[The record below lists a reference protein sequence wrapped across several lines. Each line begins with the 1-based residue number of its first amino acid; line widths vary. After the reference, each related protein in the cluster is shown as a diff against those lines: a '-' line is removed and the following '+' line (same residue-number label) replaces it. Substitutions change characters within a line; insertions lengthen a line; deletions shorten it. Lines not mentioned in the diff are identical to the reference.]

1 MRGKKLLAGMLAAS
15 ILLSVSIPA
24 FGADVSDYSDVPR
37 DWAQQGIE
45 HAIENGL
52 LTGYGG
58 RIMPGEQLTRA
69 QMAAIVGRAFGA
81 EEMADVSGY
90 ADVPAGAWYRDDI
103 ARAVQMGI
111 MEGTGVNMEPERAIT
126 RQEAFVVL
134 ANALHLEGSGA
145 SLGGFADGG
154 QVADWA
160 RSGVDALVAAGYVNG
175 AGGRL
180 NPTATITRAE
190 FAAVM
195 DRLVGTYVTDGADV
209 TRTAGNVMVRAGGVT
224 LKGVQVQGDLILG
237 DGVGDSGTVT
247 LEAVTVTGRVL
258 VRSGSLEIGEG
269 CRVDQVVICNRGGR
283 STVSGKGE
291 VKALRAAEGSGAA
304 TVTTP
309 NTAVTVEPGAGAVST
324 ALGQIQPGQSK
335 TTDASGRAERPDEE
349 EPSLVLEPFDDLTG
363 LSVGQSRVLTAVTDP
378 EDARLSAVSGDPAV
392 AQVAVEGHRI
402 TVTGVAAGSAIL
414 TVSAEKTG
422 YASANVGFQVTVEEA
437 AQPVVTLTEIPDL
450 AGLSVGQSQSVPV
463 VSDPEDAVL
472 TAVSGDPAV
481 AEVAVEGHALTVTGV
496 AAGSAVITVTA
507 QKSGYTAASTDFRVT
522 VEEAAQPVV
531 TLTEIPDL
539 TGLSAGK
546 SQSITVVTDPEDAVL
561 TAVSS
566 APAVAQVAVEGHALT
581 VTGVA
586 AGSAVITVTAEKSG
600 YTAAGTDFLVA
611 VDEPAVVE
619 SASRVKYNFNM
630 GWKFIKAEPEGPSDH
645 TDLYGFLTDPPVE
658 PDYDDSSW
666 EDVNLPHSYNEED
679 AFDDYLRN
687 DSEAPRI
694 KDTDGQYIKTTT
706 HPGERDMYTGKTWY
720 RKAFTLPAEAEGK
733 RVFIEI
739 EAARQAAEVYVNGVK
754 LDGKCE
760 NGFIPFG
767 YDLTD
772 YLNPA
777 GESNTI
783 AIMVDN
789 TFPYRTTEYGAID
802 WSKKDDYILSWHD
815 SHWQPTYGGLYR
827 NVYLYV
833 TDPLHITLPLYSFL
847 ETQGTYVYTYDEQ
860 DTTSGVAVEAE
871 IYNQYDTEK
880 TFTYQADV
888 LDMEGNVVLSKS
900 TQVTLPANTKTS
912 DAGVTGDNIRDGRV
926 FVEGVVEDAKRWSPD
941 YPYLYTVVSKILLDG
956 KEVDRTEDPLGIRTW
971 EFTIDTGFYINE
983 HHTKLEGWGQRPT
996 EEWAGL
1002 ASAYPDWMH
1011 GFTMQ
1016 QMKEAGANYLRWG
1029 HCAGGPVTIELADQY
1044 GIIITQPGVDGEG
1057 HLSSGYGYSDI
1068 SYQVRDDAFRDM
1080 VIYYR
1085 NHPSILLWEYGNQP
1099 VRISYDEEG
1108 NPRDNVQIMDDIV
1121 SKWDPRSRPS
1131 SMSNDLSEIEPS
1143 AASGRERTAREGGD
1157 YTAQY
1162 LTVIETTDGGLSG
1175 RGKLPIVESEY
1186 DRAEAPRRV
1195 WDKYTPGY
1203 EDYEGQG
1210 EFKDFTAEKFA
1221 TNAANRWTAMTP
1233 VWHSGGANWIYSDST
1248 SHGRNFSEVTRAS
1261 GEVDAVRLEKEAY
1274 WALQTMWTD
1283 APDCYII
1290 GHWNYPE
1297 GTVKPVYV
1305 MSDAS
1310 SVALFINGEQVG
1322 QTNTSPENQYCFVFP
1337 DVAWQAGTIRAVG
1350 YDKQGNEVCSYE
1362 KTTHGAP
1369 AAVKLTPMEGPE
1381 GLLAGGDVLLVDVEV
1396 VDAAGNRCLTFDGKV
1411 SFDVS
1416 QFTEDGTGIWRGGYS
1431 SGFGISQDKTI
1442 DLSFINDTEL
1452 YVEAGINRVAIR
1464 TTEQAGEITLGA
1476 QIVGIGTAEPGAGL
1490 STEGI
1495 DQIAPATVS
1504 VTSAPVDNTGG
1515 VSTSLPAFYGYDFSG
1530 VEYPG
1535 IGDGYI
1541 EPGAG
1546 SLEMTSALIK
1556 DFTFTGNAGGAGGTH
1571 PATIANPAA
1580 AGEPAYND
1588 NGEDHPELV
1597 FGDDLPMQ
1605 VLNGDY
1611 LLAPNADQSYNAD
1624 DFIMFSAG
1632 RDILLTLAYDDRI
1645 QTKASFLQSGGFV
1658 ERDGQS
1664 VPDYFRDSGEDI
1676 VIGGV
1681 TYSLYTLEL
1690 KQGDNIRLAGNKPE
1704 AGEEGNLF
1712 ILFAKETRLLDEF
1725 LYDDFE
1731 LQNPGEKPEGWIYNV
1746 PDGTDVTVE
1755 RTQGADGAPG
1765 NVIHLTDT
1773 VTSTDGYALI
1783 SRKFSPLTG
1792 GRYSIKWKVQ
1802 ENGASQQYTRILL
1815 HSGAPRAD
1823 VMDYSGFVLET
1834 YLHKGKLIYRQQ
1846 AGQDSTNQTLGT
1858 ITPNVWHEVELVVD
1872 LDNKSFEAYIDGVRA
1887 GGTNPLTDTSGRAV
1901 DHIIIGTRGKG
1912 PGDLYFD
1919 DVSITPLGE
1928 GSAPEISG
1936 TLKDVAELVKGESRT
1951 QSVTV
1956 TPDSAQVSVSSSD
1969 KTVATAAYE
1978 NGQVRVTGVSAGEAV
1993 ITLRAQQDGL
2003 SRERRFRVTVVDQGR
2018 ITLEAIDDIQDL
2030 TAGQERTI
2038 PLRVDPADAAVAV
2051 SSSAEGIVKAVCA
2064 DGQITLT
2071 GVAPGQAEI
2080 TVTASK
2086 EDYLGAETT
2095 FAVKVLSGEDKVL
2108 FQEDFSGYEAGTELV
2123 SDDAWTVTK
2132 SREDKLSA
2140 TIEEMEVDG
2149 VAKHVLHVVDTADR
2163 DAGKGVINLMCGFEA
2178 QQGGSLTIEWTMRE
2192 ALGGEYVRMVAHNG
2206 APTDPAGD
2214 IDKMDMEL
2222 YFNQGKLGYR
2232 KVGTSTTSL
2241 LDIKDG
2247 GFATTT
2253 EDWYQFKAV
2262 LDLDSQSFDLYIN
2275 GTLEGQD
2282 LDFRSAQTAAD
2293 RFIIGSSNSAASDF
2307 YVTDIRISTMV

>member
-1 MRGKKLLAGMLAAS
+1 MRGKKLLACVLAAS
-15 ILLSVSIPA
+15 ILLSVSAPA
-24 FGADVSDYSDVPR
+24 FGADVSEYSDIPH

-58 RIMPGEQLTRA
+58 KIMPGETLTRA

-81 EEMADVSGY
+81 ETMADVSGY

-103 ARAVQMGI
+103 ARAVGMGV
-111 MEGTGVNMEPERAIT
+111 MSGTGVNMEPERAIT

-134 ANALHLEGSGA
+134 ANALHLEGDGA
-145 SLGGFADGG
+145 SLGRFADGD

-175 AGGRL
+175 SGGRL

-190 FAAVM
+190 FATVM
-195 DRLVGTYVTDGADV
+195 DALVGTYVSDGTDTADL
-209 TRTAGNVMVRAGGVT
+209 AGNVMVRTGGVT
-224 LKGVQVQGDLILG
+224 LKGVTVQGDLILG
-237 DGVGDSGTVT
+237 DGVGNNGTVT
-247 LEAVTVTGRVL
+247 LEEVTVTGRVL
-258 VRSGSLEIGEG
+258 VRSGSLQVGEG
-269 CRVDQVVICNRGGR
+269 CRVDQVVICNRGGQ

-291 VKALRAAEGSGAA
+291 VKAVRAAEGSGAV

-309 NTAVTVEPGAGAVST
+309 NTAITVEQGAGAVST
-324 ALGQIQPGQSK
+324 ARGQVQPGQSK
-335 TTDASGRAERPDEE
+335 TTDASGRVDSATEPSGGGSSGGDTE
-349 EPSLVLEPFDDLTG
+349 EPSIRLEQIPDLTG
-363 LSVGQSRVLTAVTDP
+363 LGVGQSRTLTAELDP
-378 EDARLSAVSGDPAV
+378 EDARLTAVSSDSAVAE
-392 AQVAVEGHRI
+392 VAVEGRVL
-402 TVTGVAAGSAIL
+402 TVSGVAEGSAII

-422 YASANVGFQVTVEEA
+422 YASANIGFQVTVEKT
-437 AQPVVTLTEIPDL
+437 AQPVVTL
-450 AGLSVGQSQSVPV
+450 S
-463 VSDPEDAVL
+463 
-472 TAVSGDPAV
+472 
-481 AEVAVEGHALTVTGV
+481 
-496 AAGSAVITVTA
+496 
-507 QKSGYTAASTDFRVT
+507 
-522 VEEAAQPVV
+522 
-531 TLTEIPDL
+531 EIPDL

-546 SQSITVVTDPEDAVL
+546 SQSITAVTDPEDAVL

-566 APAVAQVAVEGHALT
+566 DPAVAEVAVDGHELT
-581 VTGVA
+581 VSGISK
-586 AGSAVITVTAEKSG
+586 GSAVITVTAEKSG
-600 YTAAGTDFLVA
+600 YTAASTDFLVA

-619 SASRVKYNFNM
+619 DGSRVKYNFNM

-679 AFDDYLRN
+679 SFDDYLRN

-720 RKAFTLPAEAEGK
+720 RKEFTLPAEAEGK

-789 TFPYRTTEYGAID
+789 TFPYRTTEYGEID

-815 SHWQPTYGGLYR
+815 SHWHPTYGGLYR

-860 DTTSGVAVEAE
+860 ETTSGVAVEAE

-888 LDMEGNVVLSKS
+888 LDMDGNVVLSKS

-941 YPYLYTVVSKILLDG
+941 YPYLYTVVSKILVDG
-956 KEVDRTEDPLGIRTW
+956 KEVDRTEDSLGIRTW
-971 EFTIDTGFYINE
+971 EFTMDTGFYINE
-983 HHTKLEGWGQRPT
+983 HHTKLEGWGQKPT

-1011 GFTMQ
+1011 DFTMK
-1016 QMKEAGANYLRWG
+1016 QMKDAGANYIRWG
-1029 HCAGGPVTIELADQY
+1029 HCAGGPTAIELADKY
-1044 GIIITQPGVDGEG
+1044 GMIITQPGVDGEG

-1068 SYQVRDDAFRDM
+1068 SYQVREEAFRDM
-1080 VIYYR
+1080 IIYYR

-1099 VRISYDEEG
+1099 VRNSTDAEG
-1108 NPRDNVQIMDDIV
+1108 NERDNAQIMDDII
-1121 SKWDPRSRPS
+1121 SKWDPRSKPS
-1131 SMSNDLSEIEPS
+1131 SKSNDLSEIEPS
-1143 AASGRERTAREGGD
+1143 TTSGRERTAREGGD

-1162 LTVIETTDGGLSG
+1162 LTVIETTDGD
-1175 RGKLPIVESEY
+1175 RVGKGKHPIVESEY

-1210 EFKDFTAEKFA
+1210 TYKDFTSEKFA
-1221 TNAANRWTAMTP
+1221 TNAVNTWLAMTP

-1248 SHGRNFSEVTRAS
+1248 SHGRNFSEVTRAT

-1274 WALQTMWTD
+1274 WTLQTMWTD
-1283 APDCYII
+1283 EPDCYII

-1305 MSDAS
+1305 VSDAS

-1322 QTNTSPENQYCFVFP
+1322 QTNTQPENQYCFVFP
-1337 DVAWQAGTIRAVG
+1337 DVTWQAGTIKAVG
-1350 YDKQGNEVCSYE
+1350 YDKQGQEICSYE

-1369 AAVKLTPMEGPE
+1369 AALKLTPIEGPD
-1381 GLLAGGDVLLVDVEV
+1381 GLLAGGDVMLVDVEV
-1396 VDAAGNRCLTFDGKV
+1396 VDAEGNRCLTFDGKV

-1431 SGFGISQDKTI
+1431 SGFGISQDKTS

-1464 TTEQAGEITLGA
+1464 TTEKAGEITLGA
-1476 QIVGIGTAEPGAGL
+1476 KIVGIGTAEPGAEL

-1504 VTSAPVDNTGG
+1504 VTSKPVDNTGG
-1515 VSTSLPAFYGYDFSG
+1515 VSTTLPTCFDYDFSD

-1541 EPGAG
+1541 DPG
-1546 SLEMTSALIK
+1546 SDNLESTSALIK
-1556 DFTFTGNAGGAGGTH
+1556 DFSFTGPTGGVSGKH
-1571 PATIANPAA
+1571 PAKIVNPAA

-1588 NGEDHPELV
+1588 NGKDHPELV
-1597 FGDDLPMQ
+1597 FGEDLPMYI
-1605 VLNGDY
+1605 LNGDY
-1611 LLAPNADQSYNAD
+1611 VLAPNADQNYDAG
-1624 DFIMFSAG
+1624 DFIMLSAG
-1632 RDILLTLAYDDRI
+1632 RDIKLTVAYDDRI
-1645 QTKASFLQSGGFV
+1645 QTKAEFLSDDELIVRDGETVKGGFA
-1658 ERDGQS
+1658 
-1664 VPDYFRDSGEDI
+1664 DSGDDI

-1681 TYSLYTLEL
+1681 TYSLYTIDML
-1690 KQGDNIRLAGNKPE
+1690 KGDTIRFTGNKPNPE
-1704 AGEEGNLF
+1704 EEGNLF
-1712 ILFAKETRLLDEF
+1712 IIFAKETRLLNEF

-1731 LQNPGEKPEGWIYNV
+1731 MQTAGEKPEGWIYSV
-1746 PDGTDVTVE
+1746 PAGTDVTVAS
-1755 RTQGADGAPG
+1755 TDGAYG
-1765 NVIHLTDT
+1765 ETSNVIHLTDT
-1773 VTSTDGYALI
+1773 VTSSDGYALI
-1783 SRKFSPLTG
+1783 SRQFSPLTS

-1802 ENGASQQYTRILL
+1802 ENGTSQQYTRVLL
-1815 HSGAPRAD
+1815 HSGAPREDA
-1823 VMDYSGFVLET
+1823 MDYSGFVLET
-1834 YLHKGKLIYRQQ
+1834 YLHNGKLIYRQQ
-1846 AGQDSTNQTLGT
+1846 AGQDNTNQTLGT

-1872 LDNKSFEAYIDGVRA
+1872 LDNKTFEAYIDGVQA

-1919 DVSITPLGE
+1919 DVSVTPLGE
-1928 GSAPEISG
+1928 GSAPVISG
-1936 TLKDVAELVKGESRT
+1936 ELKDVAELVKGDSRT

-1969 KTVATAAYE
+1969 ETVATAAYE

-1993 ITLRAQQDGL
+1993 ITLRAEQDGL
-2003 SRERRFRVTVVDQGR
+2003 SRERRFHVSVLDQGR
-2018 ITLEAIDDIQDL
+2018 ITLAPIDEVRDL

-2038 PLRVDPADAAVAV
+2038 PVQVDPADAVVEV
-2051 SSSAEGIVKAVCA
+2051 SSSAEEIVKAVYA

-2071 GVAPGQAEI
+2071 GVAAGEAVI

-2086 EDYLGAETT
+2086 EEYSGAETT
-2095 FAVKVLSGEDKVL
+2095 FAVTVLSGEAQVL

-2123 SDDAWTVTK
+2123 SDDTWTVTK

-2149 VAKHVLHVVDTADR
+2149 VSKHVLHVVDTADR
-2163 DAGKGVINLMCGFEA
+2163 DAGKGVLNLMCGFEA
-2178 QQGGSLTIEWTMRE
+2178 QQGGTLIIEWTMRE

-2222 YFNQGKLGYR
+2222 YFNEGKLGYR
-2232 KVGTSTTSL
+2232 KVGTSDTTL

-2262 LDLDSQSFDLYIN
+2262 LDLDSQTFDLYIN

-2282 LDFRSAQTAAD
+2282 LGFRSAQTAAD
-2293 RFIIGSSNSAASDF
+2293 RFILGSSNSAASDF